1 MTKIRHFVLLLAAL
15 ALTTAVRAQN
25 LLGDLNH
32 NGNID
37 VNDIT
42 LLIDDYLSGGSEEIP
57 YTIDNSLI
65 AGRWYQSADE
75 YLTFYED
82 GTSDIFEGARYLFYV
97 VDDYG
102 ILLVSLSGIPMYIFQ
117 VPEFSDNRL
126 VIMNAATGDGFELAK
141 AIIELSEQEL
151 TLTEGDQ
158 VQLTANVVPEDAGKV
173 YWKSNTPGVARVSSD
188 GLVTAV
194 SEGTATITAEVAG
207 IQATCNVMV
216 IKKSFNNGHEFVDMG
231 LSVKWATM
239 NVGAN
244 APEDYGDYFAWG
256 ETTPKSRYAWD
267 TYKWCNGDYKQLTKY
282 NDRDNRGTVDNKS
295 TLDLS
300 DDAAYANW
308 GSTWRMPTYTDWEE
322 LVNQCTWKRT
332 TQNGVSGYKVI
343 ASNGSSIFLPAANL
357 INYST
362 PDPRGL
368 GFYWSNSLDSTT
380 SYNGAIVLF
389 SSTDASLDSFYRYVG
404 IPVRPV
410 CP

>member
-1 MTKIRHFVLLLAAL
+1 MKKIFSTLLLLAATV
-15 ALTTAVRAQN
+15 LTSAVRAQN

-42 LLIDDYLSGGSEEIP
+42 LLIDDYLSGGSEEVP

-65 AGRWYQSADE
+65 AGRWYLSADE
-75 YLTFYED
+75 YMTFYED
-82 GTSDIFEGARYLFYV
+82 GTSDGFEGARYLFYV

-102 ILLVSLSGIPMYIFQ
+102 ILLFSLSGIPMYIFQ

-126 VIMNAATGDGFELAK
+126 VMMNAGGDSFEFAR

-158 VQLTANVVPEDAGKV
+158 VQLAAYVVPEDAGKV
-173 YWKSNTPGVARVSSD
+173 YWRSNTPGVARVSSD

-194 SEGTATITAEVAG
+194 SEGIATITAEVAG
-207 IQATCNVMV
+207 VQATCSVTV
-216 IKKSFNNGHEFVDMG
+216 TKHYNNGYEVVDLG

-244 APEDYGDYFAWG
+244 APEEYGDYFAWG
-256 ETTPKSRYAWD
+256 ETEPKDYFLD
-267 TYKWCNGDYKQLTKY
+267 KTYKWCMGSYSTMTKY
-282 NDRDNRGTVDNKS
+282 CTNSYYGTIDNKT
-295 TLDLS
+295 TLDLE

-308 GSTWRMPTYTDWEE
+308 GGTWRMPTHDEFEE
-322 LVNQCTWKRT
+322 LRTKCSWEKT
-332 TQNGVSGYKVI
+332 TQNGVYGQKVTGP
-343 ASNGSSIFLPAANL
+343 NGNSVFLPAAGYRWN
-357 INYST
+357 
-362 PDPRGL
+362 DGL
-368 GFYWSNSLDSTT
+368 NNAGYNGYYWSSSLDSNFGHMAD
-380 SYNGAIVLF
+380 YLLF
-389 SSTDASLDSFYRYVG
+389 DNWGTHWDDNDRSKGQS
-404 IPVRPV
+404 VRAV